1 MNDDDIGISM
11 APYILNGHERER
23 EREREGYL
31 SVFSYQED
39 ERGIYLFSHT
49 KKMECFF
56 FFPILWCFYFSS
68 IAQFNVSLIYR
79 RYSFV
84 I

>member
-23 EREREGYL
+23 ERER
-31 SVFSYQED
+31 